1 MGLMCIIKY
10 KSETYVFSHVL
21 ACDLSKNI
29 LIVGIKIKELK
40 RVCMTD
46 SDKKIFL
53 DMIIDGVL
61 EYGKGNTEYY
71 LR

>member
-1 MGLMCIIKY
+1 
-10 KSETYVFSHVL
+10 
-21 ACDLSKNI
+21 
-29 LIVGIKIKELK
+29 
-40 RVCMTD
+40 MTD

-61 EYGKGNTEYY
+61 EYEKEDTEYY